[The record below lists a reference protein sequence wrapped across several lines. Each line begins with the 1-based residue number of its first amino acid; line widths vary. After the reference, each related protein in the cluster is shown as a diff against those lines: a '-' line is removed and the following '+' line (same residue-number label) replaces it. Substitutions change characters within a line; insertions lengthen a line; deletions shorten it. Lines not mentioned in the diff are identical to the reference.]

1 MKPIVRAAQSKTL
14 IRPLLLAGSSLA
26 FASRGLALTARGWR
40 ATRCA

>member
-14 IRPLLLAGSSLA
+14 MRPLLVAGSSL
-26 FASRGLALTARGWR
+26 RGLASAARGWR